1 MDDQDDSKKKLVVH
15 HQDVSSSSTG
25 GGFDQSSWINDSS
38 NNCFFGAG
46 SDYRAES
53 IILSE
58 FGWNYLQSDEQTKQ
72 LQSTS
77 HLTDFKDHHHHQIE
91 VSMDDRDFDLSR
103 FLPENRSSI
112 NNSRSNQNFPSST
125 AVEKSTGADASAS
138 NNPSVSSS
146 SSDELQPEKSTE
158 SDGKPPH
165 KPGKNRKKGKK
176 RIRQPRFAFLTK
188 SEVDHLED
196 GYRWRKYGQKAVKNS
211 PYPRSYY
218 RCTNSKCT
226 VKKRVERS
234 SEDPTVVITTYE
246 GQHCHHTV
254 SFPRTGIFSTEA
266 AAAFMGRLSPTSTPL
281 VNVHGGMQW
290 PSRGR
295 ASVPDVRQSSLQLHY
310 NNEIG
315 LSHRHQAS
323 LPHRQQ
329 EGNQQVPPS
338 SDDGL
343 LGDIVPAGMRN

>member
-1 MDDQDDSKKKLVVH
+1 MDYS
-15 HQDVSSSSTG
+15 
-25 GGFDQSSWINDSS
+25 
-38 NNCFFGAG
+38 
-46 SDYRAES
+46 
-53 IILSE
+53 
-58 FGWNYLQSDEQTKQ
+58 QSDEQTKQ
-72 LQSTS
+72 LHSTS
-77 HLTDFKDHHHHQIE
+77 HVMDFKDYNHHHQIE
-91 VSMDDRDFDLSR
+91 VLMDDRDFDLSG
-103 FLPENRSSI
+103 FLPENRSFI
-112 NNSRSNQNFPSST
+112 NNSCSNQSIPSTT
-125 AVEKSTGADASAS
+125 AVEKSSGADASTS

-146 SSDELQPEKSTE
+146 SSDELKPEKSTE

-165 KPGKNRKKGKK
+165 KRGKDRKKGQK
-176 RIRQPRFAFLTK
+176 RNRQPRFAFLTK

-211 PYPRSYY
+211 PFPRSYY

-254 SFPRTGIFSTEA
+254 SFPRAGIFSTEA
-266 AAAFMGRLSPTSTPL
+266 ATAFMGRLNPSSAPL
-281 VNVHGGMQW
+281 VNVHGVMQW

-295 ASVPDVRQSSLQLHY
+295 ASIPNVRQSLQLHY

-315 LSHRHQAS
+315 SSHLHQTA

-329 EGNQQVPPS
+329 QDNQQVAPS

-343 LGDIVPAGMRN
+343 LGDIVPAGMRNR